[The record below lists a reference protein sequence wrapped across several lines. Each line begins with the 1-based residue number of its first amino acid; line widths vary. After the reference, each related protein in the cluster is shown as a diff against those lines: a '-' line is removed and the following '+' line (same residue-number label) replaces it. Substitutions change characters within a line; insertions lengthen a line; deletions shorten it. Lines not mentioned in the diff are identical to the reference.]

1 MTRGHSVDFRTYDRN
16 AVARKKINF
25 HDVPKS
31 AALAKNN
38 RKEIC
43 FIPSAVKKYTGGKQ
57 FYRVVKNFTSSG
69 SLASLIKDILLSP
82 SPGYLSLNS
91 SLFNARS
98 PLWDK
103 MANARADFS
112 LLGLQY
118 SFLNNLQN
126 SIFCL
131 KS

>member
-57 FYRVVKNFTSSG
+57 FYRVVNNYTASG
-69 SLASLIKDILLSP
+69 SLTSLIKD
-82 SPGYLSLNS
+82 
-91 SLFNARS
+91 
-98 PLWDK
+98 
-103 MANARADFS
+103 
-112 LLGLQY
+112 
-118 SFLNNLQN
+118 
-126 SIFCL
+126 
-131 KS
+131 

>member
-1 MTRGHSVDFRTYDRN
+1 MTRGHSVDFRTYDRD

-43 FIPSAVKKYTGGKQ
+43 FIPSAVKKFTGGK
-57 FYRVVKNFTSSG
+57 NFTASE
-69 SLASLIKDILLSP
+69 SLASLIKDLFLSTT
-82 SPGYLSLNS
+82 PGYLSLNS
-91 SLFNARS
+91 SLFHARS

-103 MANARADFS
+103 MGNAWADFS